1 MVGVHVGGIR
11 RVRDIQYVQRR
22 GIHRVSVQDGAR
34 GYALGNH
41 GVHVVG
47 DVGLREALKNENV
60 RFSVFLG

>member
-22 GIHRVSVQDGAR
+22 GIHRVSVQDGAC

-47 DVGLREALKNENV
+47 DVGLREALKKTKTFV
-60 RFSVFLG
+60 SVGS